1 MLSVSLRHI
10 EYAIA
15 VAEYGSVSMAAAA
28 VHVSQPALSV
38 AIAGLEEHIGNPL
51 FIRRKGSPLVLTSF
65 GRDFVDRASLLVTQF
80 EELVEM
86 DVNMAEGRRPLVIG
100 CYEDLGPLLIGPIL
114 AESKEHYADAN
125 VRIRT
130 GDFDFLS
137 EEMLAGRIDFSVT
150 YDLGIDSSFDT
161 REVASIYPHIL
172 LYADHPLT
180 KRKNISLA
188 DIATEP
194 LVLVDQEHSLW
205 HMIGLFRGRH
215 LSPRIINRAPT
226 FEIMRSM
233 VANGLGIGLSYTRSL
248 SNLSYDGK
256 PLENRKIVD
265 DLLPEPIVIVT
276 NRKNPLSPFAEKL
289 TDWIAERST
298 YATAR

>member
-256 PLENRKIVD
+256 PLENREIVD

>member
-114 AESKEHYADAN
+114 AESKQHYPDAN
-125 VRIRT
+125 VSIRT

-180 KRKNISLA
+180 KRRNISLA

-194 LVLVDQEHSLW
+194 LVLVDQEHSLG

-289 TDWIAERST
+289 TNWIAERSI
-298 YATAR
+298 YAAAG